1 MGAKEFLAV
10 HADVESDKVG
20 QVNAGA
26 FSGMQ
31 AGRDGRRRRFSR
43 LSMDTAAM

>member
-1 MGAKEFLAV
+1 MKEFLAV
-10 HADVESDKVG
+10 HADVENDRVG

-31 AGRDGRRRRFSR
+31 AGRGGERRSFSG
-43 LSMDTAAM
+43 LSMDTASM